1 MKQKKLKKI
10 LIAVLVS
17 VVLSA
22 LLIPNMIYRMNEKLV
37 EQDMIVEDIDVS
49 FISEKTFNGSYST
62 AHMSAAVEVTVVNG
76 QYTDI
81 TLTGYSGINPSRAQ
95 YVADAIVR
103 YQTLTPEDGDIGT
116 QFTDK
121 IVQKAVYY
129 AVVYNYSAS

>member
-1 MKQKKLKKI
+1 MKQKKIKKI
-10 LIAVLVS
+10 VIVVLIS

-49 FISEKTFNGSYST
+49 YITEKTLTGSYST
-62 AHMSAAVEVTVVNG
+62 AHMSAAVEVTVING
-76 QYTDI
+76 QYTEI
-81 TLTGYSGINPSRAQ
+81 TLTDFSGINPSRAQ
-95 YVADAIVR
+95 YVADAIVK

-129 AVVYNYSAS
+129 AVRYNYSAS